1 MGDRFKL
8 DYISYDSILDQID
21 NINQGDLVYVI
32 SDVLELAKIARN
44 NGEKFNA
51 SNFLSTLMHK
61 VGEEGTVVV
70 PTFNWDFCEGK
81 TFDYNKTPGKT
92 GALGNAALKDERFK
106 RTKHPIYSF
115 AVCGREQQKICSI
128 DTEDS
133 FGENTV
139 FGYLYR
145 NNAKA
150 LVIGLNALEG
160 LTMVH
165 YVEQVIGVPY
175 RYFKTFEGK
184 YIDEQGTERK
194 KRASMYV
201 RDLNIDPEE
210 DMEHLSQILEDLNVS
225 RTKII
230 NDIPFRVVLHK
241 QTCEIVKI
249 DIELNGSKNL
259 YKFGDHA

>member
-1 MGDRFKL
+1 
-8 DYISYDSILDQID
+8 
-21 NINQGDLVYVI
+21 
-32 SDVLELAKIARN
+32 
-44 NGEKFNA
+44 
-51 SNFLSTLMHK
+51 
-61 VGEEGTVVV
+61 
-70 PTFNWDFCEGK
+70 
-81 TFDYNKTPGKT
+81 
-92 GALGNAALKDERFK
+92 
-106 RTKHPIYSF
+106 
-115 AVCGREQQKICSI
+115 
-128 DTEDS
+128 
-133 FGENTV
+133 
-139 FGYLYR
+139 
-145 NNAKA
+145 
-150 LVIGLNALEG
+150 
-160 LTMVH
+160 MVH

-230 NDIPFRVVLHK
+230 NDIPFRVVLLK

>member
-1 MGDRFKL
+1 MA
-8 DYISYDSILDQID
+8 YTSYGTILNQID
-21 NINQGDLVYVI
+21 TIIQGDLVYVI
-32 SDVLELAKIARN
+32 SDVLDLAKVSRI
-44 NGEKFNA
+44 NGEKFEA
-51 SNFLSTLMHK
+51 SKFINTLINK
-61 VGEEGTVVV
+61 VGKDGTILI

-92 GALGNAALKDERFK
+92 GALGNAALKDQRFR

-115 AVCGREQQKICSI
+115 AVYGREQEDICAI

-133 FGENTV
+133 FGESTV

-165 YVEQVIGVPY
+165 YVEQQVGVPY

-184 YIDEQGTERK
+184 YRDEWGTEQI

-201 RDLNIDPEE
+201 RDLKVDPEE
-210 DMEHLSQILEDLNVS
+210 DMAHLSTILEDLKIS
-225 RTKII
+225 RTKIV
-230 NDIPFRVVLHK
+230 NGIPFRVVLLK
-241 QTCEIVKI
+241 QACEIVKM
-249 DIELNGSKNL
+249 DIELNGSNNL
-259 YKFGDHA
+259 YRF